1 MGEGS
6 DGEAGVDPATDAPR
20 QHSFFVHYVVVGLV
34 GSIIVAIG
42 SLGVGWLPVNTSLY
56 GNSVVEALR
65 SPGVGVALARFC
77 VIVGMALVLQAWL
90 VLGYDVLRGRVTDL
104 QSLWW
109 TLVAWCA
116 PLVVT
121 PPLFSRDAYAYFT
134 QGKLLIQGLNPYDV
148 GVAAESGWFNDGAD
162 PLWAESPTPYGPL
175 FLLIERGVAEFVG
188 PHPVWAAIA
197 FRLWALLA
205 VAILAVAVPALA
217 QRHGISEAKALWLAV
232 LNPLVLMH
240 FVAGAHNDALMAAA
254 VVVGLLWAVDY
265 HPIAGTLALA
275 LAVSVK
281 PIALVALPFIGLI
294 WAGVNAGWWARIR
307 YWAASGAITVAVVV
321 GLGMVSGTGLG
332 WIAALSTPGTIR
344 TWLSPP
350 TAAGMIVSGLIRAVG
365 LGDHMDVAVA
375 VFRGIATL
383 LAVGILAWL
392 VFKPRG
398 RSAVRGAGMALL
410 TVVVLGPVVQPW
422 YLLWSLPLLA
432 AAGMAA
438 RWLHTTLLLTAVL
451 TLHGVAGTSA
461 TSDALFEFG
470 DGLGLLFVAGLLA
483 IIVWASPRERVLLLG
498 DSEDRGLVP
507 DDRPSQARFDRM
519 VIAR

>member
-1 MGEGS
+1 VG
-6 DGEAGVDPATDAPR
+6 AVTDAPR

-56 GNSVVEALR
+56 GNPVVAALR
-65 SPGVGVALARFC
+65 SPGAGVALARFC
-77 VIVGMALVLQAWL
+77 VIVGMALILQAWL
-90 VLGYDVLRGRVTDL
+90 VLGYDVLRGRVREITP
-104 QSLWW
+104 LWW

-116 PLVVT
+116 PLILT

-134 QGKLLIQGLNPYDV
+134 QGKLLIEGLNPYDV

-175 FLLIERGVAEFVG
+175 FLLIERGVAQFVG

-197 FRLWALLA
+197 FRLWAVAA
-205 VAILAVAVPALA
+205 VAVLAVAVPALA
-217 QRHGISEAKALWLAV
+217 HRHGISQPKALWLAV
-232 LNPLVLMH
+232 LNPLVIMH

-254 VVVGLLWAVDY
+254 VVVALLWAVDY

-275 LAVSVK
+275 VGISIK

-294 WAGVNAGWWARIR
+294 WAGVRAGWWARIR
-307 YWAASGAITVAVVV
+307 CWAASAALTVVVVV
-321 GLGMVSGTGLG
+321 GLGLISGTGLG

-350 TAAGMIVSGLIRAVG
+350 TALGMITGGAVRAVG
-365 LGDHMDVAVA
+365 LGDHVDLAVV
-375 VFRGIATL
+375 VFRGLATL
-383 LAVGILAWL
+383 AAVGILLWL
-392 VFKPRG
+392 VLRPQG
-398 RSAVRGAGMALL
+398 RSGVRGAGLALL
-410 TVVVLGPVVQPW
+410 TVVLLGPVVQPW

-438 RWLHTTLLLTAVL
+438 RWLHATLLVTSVL

-470 DGLGLLFVAGLLA
+470 DGLGLLLVAGLLA
-483 IIVWASPRERVLLLG
+483 VIVWASPRERVLLLG
-498 DSEDRGLVP
+498 DPGDRGLVP
-507 DDRPSQARFDRM
+507 DDQPAMARFDRM
-519 VIAR
+519 VIAT

>member
-1 MGEGS
+1 M
-6 DGEAGVDPATDAPR
+6 EALTEQPR
-20 QHSFFVHYVVVGLV
+20 GHSFFVHYVVVGLV

-56 GNSVVEALR
+56 GNPVVEALR

-77 VIVGMALVLQAWL
+77 VIAGMALILQAWL
-90 VLGYDVLRGRVTDL
+90 VLGYDVLRGRVREL
-104 QSLWW
+104 RALWW
-109 TLVAWCA
+109 TLAAWCA
-116 PLVVT
+116 PLLLT
-121 PPLFSRDAYAYFT
+121 PPLFSRDAYAYYT

-175 FLLIERGVAEFVG
+175 YLLIERGVAEFVG

-197 FRLWALLA
+197 FRLWAVLA
-205 VAILAVAVPALA
+205 VAVLAVAVPVLA
-217 QRHGISEAKALWLAV
+217 QRHGISAPKALWLAV

-275 LAVSVK
+275 LAISVK
-281 PIALVALPFIGLI
+281 PIALIALPFIGLI

-307 YWAASGAITVAVVV
+307 CWIASGVIAGGVVI
-321 GLGMVSGTGLG
+321 GLGLLSGTGLG
-332 WIAALSTPGTIR
+332 WVAALSTPGAIR

-350 TAAGMIVSGLIRAVG
+350 TAAGMLISAVVRAVG
-365 LGDHMDVAVA
+365 LGDHVDVLVT
-375 VFRGIATL
+375 VFRAAAFLASVVIL
-383 LAVGILAWL
+383 LWL
-392 VFKPRG
+392 VLRPAG
-398 RSAVRGAGMALL
+398 RSAVRGAGLALL
-410 TVVVLGPVVQPW
+410 AVVVLGPVVQPW

-432 AAGMAA
+432 AAGLAG
-438 RWLHTTLLLTAVL
+438 RSLHAVLLLTSVL

-470 DGLGLLFVAGLLA
+470 DGLGLLLVTGLLVL
-483 IIVWASPRERVLLLG
+483 IVWASPRERVLLLG
-498 DSEDRGLVP
+498 DPGDPGLVP
-507 DDRPSQARFDRM
+507 EDRPSQARYDRM
-519 VIAR
+519 LIAR